1 MWRWRGREDVVG
13 GIWKV
18 EEEGWGRWRGRDRE
32 AGD

>member
-18 EEEGWGRWRGRDRE
+18 EGWGSWRGRDRE